1 MIIYRY
7 VLREVAAPFV
17 AISFALATLYVTY
30 SLTRYLTDATEGVLA
45 ASSVFTLTMLKALIA
60 LEMLLP
66 VALYIGLIVT
76 LGRLYS
82 DWEVTAMRASG
93 ISERQIIIPILGLA
107 AAIALCIAGLSLGA
121 RPWAYN
127 ALYEF
132 QAQAKA
138 FNDLGQL
145 EAGRFHYDDK
155 RSRVVFMDARD
166 GPEDLSGLFV
176 RTREGSDTQVVSA
189 DSGRFTAYATP
200 EKHRL
205 DLRDARILRIGDEGT
220 NLVGSF
226 ETFTLWLPSAIPH
239 PVGYKPKR
247 MTSQELRHARAPDAR
262 CSGRT
267 AVAPVHPAVRPAAGH
282 AGGAPV
288 PHPATPGALLQN
300 HAGGGHLRAVLQPAG
315 RGPHGGGAGSVYQ
328 PVVGTRI
335 AAGGGSGRISLRTTA
350 GMSIDRYLILSM
362 IRGGIPILG
371 LLLGLF
377 AFLTLAEELEDVGR
391 GNFEV
396 IDALNVMMLSLPK
409 ISLELLPVTSLV
421 GVLVGLGTLASQQ
434 ELIALR
440 AAGWSNYRIGRSVIL
455 LALGVVITA
464 LAAQQWLV
472 PFLEQPIAS
481 LRANTLL
488 ETNLEGEDGRPTGRI
503 SWRRIPGS
511 FTM

>member
-17 AISFALATLYVTY
+17 AISFALTTLYVTY

-45 ASSVFTLTMLKALIA
+45 AGSVFTLTMLKALIA

-226 ETFTLWLPSAIPH
+226 ATFTLWLPSAIPD

-247 MTSQELRHARAPDAR
+247 MTSLELRHARAPDAR
-262 CSGRT
+262 AELQWRQS
-267 AVAPVHPAVRPAAGH
+267 
-282 AGGAPV
+282 
-288 PHPATPGALLQN
+288 TPLSALLL
-300 HAGGGHLRAVLQPAG
+300 AMLAVPLSRTQPRRG
-315 RGPHGGGAGSVYQ
+315 RYSKIMLA
-328 PVVGTRI
+328 VVIYALYYNLLGVARTGVEQE
-335 AAGGGSGRISLRTTA
+335 ASTSLWWA
-350 GMSIDRYLILSM
+350 
-362 IRGGIPILG
+362 PG
-371 LLLGLF
+371 LLLVVVVA
-377 AFLTLAEELEDVGR
+377 AFLSGR
-391 GNFEV
+391 
-396 IDALNVMMLSLPK
+396 
-409 ISLELLPVTSLV
+409 
-421 GVLVGLGTLASQQ
+421 
-434 ELIALR
+434 
-440 AAGWSNYRIGRSVIL
+440 
-455 LALGVVITA
+455 
-464 LAAQQWLV
+464 
-472 PFLEQPIAS
+472 
-481 LRANTLL
+481 
-488 ETNLEGEDGRPTGRI
+488 RPA
-503 SWRRIPGS
+503 
-511 FTM
+511 